1 MGSIKIEAVKAFAT
15 TIGLTEVRI
24 QPGATETRWVQNA
37 TLLAPSGNTNTVFIG
52 GEGVTVAQGFPLEPG
67 AAIAL
72 GDLFLG
78 RARGEIDIH
87 EIFAISD
94 AAGQDLR
101 VIHEEAKS
109 IES

>member
-1 MGSIKIEAVKAFAT
+1 MGLIKIEAVNAFAT
-15 TIGLTEVRI
+15 TVGTSEVRI
-24 QPGATETRWVQNA
+24 QPSATATRWVQNA

-52 GEGVTVAQGFPLEPG
+52 GEGVSVAEGFPLEPG

-72 GDLFLG
+72 GDIFLG
-78 RARGEIDIH
+78 RSRGEIDIH
-87 EIFAISD
+87 EIYAISD

-101 VIHEEAKS
+101 IIHEEAKS